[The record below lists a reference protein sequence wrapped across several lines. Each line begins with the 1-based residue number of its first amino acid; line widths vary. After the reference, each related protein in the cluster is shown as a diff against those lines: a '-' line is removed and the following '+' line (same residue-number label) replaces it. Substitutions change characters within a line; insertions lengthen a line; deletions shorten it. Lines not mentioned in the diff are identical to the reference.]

1 MLAPSA
7 ALQLN
12 APLARALRPCF
23 FRSALTCCSSL
34 FFIIV
39 FVNSASA
46 QELSEGEVLKSRTDM
61 VTVPFVVT
69 DARGRRIS
77 GLQQND
83 LAISSEGKPQRIEFF
98 STGTSRVALVFL
110 LDASGSAREY
120 IGNQREA
127 ALSLFTRFG
136 EKSEVAVL
144 RFNDTAR
151 IAAPFLTDTQS
162 AREAFVFPATPERH
176 TAIFD
181 AAMAALQLFS
191 ERRTDPSERR
201 IIILTSDGLDTA
213 SRVKGSDVI
222 QRARR
227 EGVSFYV
234 LHFPIYTPQRGRLEP
249 RPPAR
254 DFRNLAEKTGGQY
267 FLAGDL
273 QAALSP
279 HNHVELAPIFNSIEE
294 DLASQ
299 YLIGFYPDEKFRD
312 GLSHPIALSVKQKG
326 RVRPMRQDFKLIS
339 DH

>member
-12 APLARALRPCF
+12 APPARALRPCF
-23 FRSALTCCSSL
+23 FRSTLVFFSSL
-34 FFIIV
+34 FLLIV
-39 FVNSASA
+39 VVNSAPA
-46 QELSEGEVLKSRTDM
+46 QELSEGEILKTRTDM

-77 GLQQND
+77 GLQQSD
-83 LAISSEGKPQRIEFF
+83 LAVSSEGKPQRIEFF
-98 STGTSRVALVFL
+98 STGTSRVALIFL

-127 ALSLFTRFG
+127 ALSLFARFG

-144 RFNDTAR
+144 RFSDTAR
-151 IAAPFLTDTQS
+151 IAAPFLTDTRT

-191 ERRTDPSERR
+191 ERRADPSERR

-213 SRVKGSDVI
+213 SRVKGFDVI

-234 LHFPIYTPQRGRLEP
+234 IHFPIY
-249 RPPAR
+249 
-254 DFRNLAEKTGGQY
+254 
-267 FLAGDL
+267 
-273 QAALSP
+273 
-279 HNHVELAPIFNSIEE
+279 
-294 DLASQ
+294 
-299 YLIGFYPDEKFRD
+299 
-312 GLSHPIALSVKQKG
+312 
-326 RVRPMRQDFKLIS
+326 
-339 DH
+339 